1 MKSAKS
7 VFIRLTDSC
16 EFKPSLSYADTTIIY
31 LTQIQVFS
39 NFLTLFPLEVKAL
52 A

>member
-1 MKSAKS
+1 MKSEKY

-16 EFKPSLSYADTTIIY
+16 EFKPSLSNADTIIIY